1 MTWWHPLRHQVIHRR
16 SQLPPPQLLELPP
29 PQLLELPL
37 LQLLQL
43 LDPESLPPDQ
53 LLDPESVQPLPL
65 DQLPPARC
73 RVRLRTCRFR
83 RCWGDSV
90 AARTIATMISTG
102 TITNIAI
109 PMMTM
114 TPAKTV
120 TINSLM
126 DPPLSAWCVDT
137 EGKTAPLQSPFD
149 RPAPRP
155 TSRQAQPPP
164 PPPPPQPPPPP
175 PPQPLPPPPQPPL
188 LPPPSPPVVSPRSL
202 PLPLPPPPPP
212 WLTPP
217 TVAVPRV
224 RPVDSPS
231 RHPAARCPAPEADPN
246 IEPSRRTSR
255 IPPTRIT
262 PAMANSGRPAMSDFP
277 TTVAPITAS
286 NNAETKNISN
296 PQ

>member
-43 LDPESLPPDQ
+43 LDPESLPLDQ

-73 RVRLRTCRFR
+73 RDRLRTCRFR
-83 RCWGDSV
+83 RCCGDSV

-137 EGKTAPLQSPFD
+137 EGRTTPLQSPFN
-149 RPAPRP
+149 RPAPPADESAGSAAAPATTATATSTAATAAATATTIAAGGVPEIAAAAVAASAASLAHATDSGRP
-155 TSRQAQPPP
+155 TSAPGGLTRPPP
-164 PPPPPQPPPPP
+164 GSA
-175 PPQPLPPPPQPPL
+175 L
-188 LPPPSPPVVSPRSL
+188 SGPR
-202 PLPLPPPPPP
+202 
-212 WLTPP
+212 
-217 TVAVPRV
+217 
-224 RPVDSPS
+224 
-231 RHPAARCPAPEADPN
+231 
-246 IEPSRRTSR
+246 
-255 IPPTRIT
+255 
-262 PAMANSGRPAMSDFP
+262 GRPEHRALATDI
-277 TTVAPITAS
+277 ADTADQ
-286 NNAETKNISN
+286 NHPGDGEQRKTGHE
-296 PQ
+296 